1 MVSLEA
7 CHIDDERPPDPI
19 NPRYLP
25 GKCVEVIEHKDQHS
39 VLPNDCQYNESSG
52 AELESFSV
60 TNNTTSEN
68 LHCDET
74 AKGTFNL
81 NLDQA
86 NER

>member
-1 MVSLEA
+1 ME
-7 CHIDDERPPDPI
+7 D
-19 NPRYLP
+19 
-25 GKCVEVIEHKDQHS
+25 IEHKDQRS

-52 AELESFSV
+52 AEFESFSV

-74 AKGTFNL
+74 AKGTFNP
-81 NLDQA
+81 NPGQA

>member
-1 MVSLEA
+1 MQTEFRY
-7 CHIDDERPPDPI
+7 IY
-19 NPRYLP
+19 PRYLP
-25 GKCVEVIEHKDQHS
+25 GKCVEDIEHKDQHS
-39 VLPNDCQYNESSG
+39 ALHNDCQYNKSSG

-74 AKGTFNL
+74 AKGTFNF
-81 NLDQA
+81 DPGRA

>member
-25 GKCVEVIEHKDQHS
+25 GKCVEVIEQKDQHS
-39 VLPNDCQYNESSG
+39 VLSNDCQYNESSG